1 MLFKMKKMLMLVA
14 LLLLPVA
21 YAQLDWAITDFR
33 CGNGVLDQFELC
45 EKDVKNVTF
54 CDALGTILEIDTACD
69 TAHCTC
75 LPRVNKAF
83 CGNNIR
89 EGVELCDGTA
99 EDKCAEFGNA
109 TKLTLSCNPKT
120 CGCTINQSIP
130 SDYNPEIVK
139 DLTSKAKTPSTCGNK
154 KIEGDEDCDPPNT
167 LCTTAKG
174 PGICT
179 ENCDCVSPDMLGV
192 EEPKVEEKS
201 NVTPEVNLTED
212 KNVSEEVKNITA
224 PELNVTKAPEEPGF
238 FGRLWAWVVGLFS

>member
-1 MLFKMKKMLMLVA
+1 MKKMLILAA

-69 TAHCTC
+69 ETHCTC

-89 EGVELCDGTA
+89 EGVELCDGTGD
-99 EDKCAEFGNA
+99 DKCDEFGNA
-109 TKLTLSCNPKT
+109 TNLTLTCNPKT
-120 CGCTINQSIP
+120 CGCTINQTIP
-130 SDYNPEIVK
+130 KDYNPETVQ
-139 DLTSKAKTPSTCGNK
+139 DLVNKASTPSTCGNK
-154 KIEGDEDCDPPNT
+154 KVEGNEDCDPPNT
-167 LCTTAKG
+167 LCTTATG

-179 ENCDCVSPDMLGV
+179 EKCDCVSPEMIGV
-192 EEPKVEEKS
+192 EPKVEEKTVEK
-201 NVTPEVNLTED
+201 NVTENVTAEEI
-212 KNVSEEVKNITA
+212 NVSEEVKNVTA
-224 PELNVTKAPEEPGF
+224 PEVNVTKTPEEPGF
-238 FGRLWAWVVGLFS
+238 FGRLWAWIVGLFS